1 MISCGRGTSENERH
15 RLSSTAVST
24 APSIT
29 DRIREGDSYDSP
41 VGDASFDNTRRHQ
54 TSLARIIVAGM
65 GLAGALHV
73 SSVAVNF
80 SLTVVVARVLS
91 ADDFGIYALSISNAQ
106 LLATLIGLGFP
117 FAIIR
122 FFPQYVAMNQF
133 GQARGVARRL
143 AMATYVSS
151 AVFAVGGMLIVV
163 VVSQLTVLEYRSVQL
178 ITILLAALLC
188 VANYQLELARAN
200 KRLFAAYFPS
210 RVAWAGTV
218 LVALGVLYLSNA
230 RLGAATV
237 LIVSAAILLVL
248 LIGQHRFIWSKIQ
261 QTLGNLAPIYETRY
275 WFRVALPLWF
285 TTLGTTILSTSDV
298 LMVGMLAG
306 TQPAAIYFAAKKLA
320 SLVGFA
326 LLASNSIVAPLIS
339 EHFHANRRDSLEST
353 LSYAAWLVFF
363 PALLSAIALLSGGE
377 FALQLFGE
385 TFISAWP
392 ALIVLVLGQ
401 LIDSSTG
408 AVGYLVVL
416 TGHQK
421 VSAIIV
427 TGAAALQVSLG
438 LLLIPKL
445 GVFGALDRE
454 CSLVSRLEYLPGI
467 VCLAPPALRSNDLE
481 RRTLEET

>member
-1 MISCGRGTSENERH
+1 M
-15 RLSSTAVST
+15 ST

-29 DRIREGDSYDSP
+29 DQIRESDSHDSP
-41 VGDASFDNTRRHQ
+41 VGDASFDNARRHQ

-80 SLTVVVARVLS
+80 ALTVVVARALR

-117 FAIIR
+117 FAIVR

-133 GQARGVARRL
+133 GHARGVARRL

-151 AVFAVGGMLIVV
+151 AVFAVGGMSIVV
-163 VVSQLTVLEYRSVQL
+163 VLSQLTWLEYRNVQL

-210 RVAWAGTV
+210 RVAWPGTV
-218 LVALGVLYLSNA
+218 LVALGVLYLINA

-237 LIVSAAILLVL
+237 LIVSAAILFVL

-261 QTLGNLAPIYETRY
+261 QTLGNMAPIYETRY

-306 TQPAAIYFAAKKLA
+306 TQPAATYFAAKKLA
-320 SLVGFA
+320 SLVGFP

-339 EHFHANRRDSLEST
+339 EHFHANRRDSLETT

-421 VSAIIV
+421 VSVIIV
-427 TGAAALQVSLG
+427 TGAAALQISLG
-438 LLLIPKL
+438 LLLIPEF
-445 GVFGALDRE
+445 GVFGASIANAV
-454 CSLVSRLEYLPGI
+454 SLAGWNI
-467 VCLAPPALRSNDLE
+467 CLVLYVWRMPAIRSDDLE
-481 RRTLEET
+481 RGTLEEN

>member
-1 MISCGRGTSENERH
+1 
-15 RLSSTAVST
+15 
-24 APSIT
+24 
-29 DRIREGDSYDSP
+29 
-41 VGDASFDNTRRHQ
+41 
-54 TSLARIIVAGM
+54 M

-363 PALLSAIALLSGGE
+363 PALLSAIRVVERRRVRAPIVRRNIYLRLAGAHRSCAGTVNRLINGRGRLPCGPYRSPKGE
-377 FALQLFGE
+377 RNNCYRRG
-385 TFISAWP
+385 
-392 ALIVLVLGQ
+392 
-401 LIDSSTG
+401 SSTG
-408 AVGYLVVL
+408 FPRA
-416 TGHQK
+416 
-421 VSAIIV
+421 AID
-427 TGAAALQVSLG
+427 S
-438 LLLIPKL
+438 
-445 GVFGALDRE
+445 
-454 CSLVSRLEYLPGI
+454 
-467 VCLAPPALRSNDLE
+467 
-481 RRTLEET
+481 